1 MSQAAERKTIP
12 LEWLDDFPDHPFR
25 VRMDEDMEELVRSV
39 RERGVMVPL
48 LVRPKEDGRYEIIS
62 GHRRKKACEL
72 AQIPE
77 VPCEVR
83 EMSRD
88 EATIYMVESNLQR
101 SRILP
106 SEKAFSYRMR
116 LEAIKRLPGRPLK
129 DNSAP
134 VGPNFGEQ
142 SSRVLA
148 GEVGEGRTQ
157 IQRYIRL
164 TYLIPALLQLV
175 DEERIALRPAV
186 ELSYLSTYEQMHLMD
201 EIRRTDATPSYSQA
215 CRMRKLSQR
224 DGLSRW
230 VIGEIMEEEKPN
242 QKDIIRIPYEDL
254 RQYIPPGV
262 PYETSGE
269 YVVKVLSHHF
279 RQLERYRQRQVRE
292 DRADRDDGAR

>member
-116 LEAIKRLPGRPLK
+116 LEAMKRQGMRSDLTSTPVAGKWSREE
-129 DNSAP
+129 SADI
-134 VGPNFGEQ
+134 VGKSCGESGDQ
-142 SSRVLA
+142 VR
-148 GEVGEGRTQ
+148 
-157 IQRYIRL
+157 RYIRL

-262 PYETSGE
+262 PYEKSGE
-269 YVVKVLSHHF
+269 YVLKVLSHYF
-279 RQLERYRQRQVRE
+279 RQLERYRQRQVRD